1 MLHYKKGN
9 LLDVKEGI
17 IAHGVNCQGVM
28 GSGVALA
35 IKQKYPIVFDAYRNL
50 SDDYGLADKLQA
62 LLGQIQ
68 VRGVVPKDVSHP
80 TEPLLLVA
88 NLFTQFDYGK
98 EKQRYVDYDAVAT
111 CFEKL
116 YEINNRFY
124 NLPLHIPKIGA
135 GLGGGDWN
143 VISVIIESVYKDD
156 VTVWEL

>member
-1 MLHYKKGN
+1 MMLYYKKGN

-35 IKQKYPIVFDAYRNL
+35 IKQKYPNVFDSYKIFVTHY
-50 SDDYGLADKLQA
+50 SDCKVDCLGMVQTLQP
-62 LLGQIQ
+62 I
-68 VRGVVPKDVSHP
+68 PKDLSAS

-88 NLFTQFDYGK
+88 NLFTQLNYGK
-98 EKQRYVDYDAVAT
+98 DKQRYVDYEAVAT

-116 YEINNRFY
+116 YNRNKTMY

-143 VISVIIESVYKDD
+143 VISAIIESVYKDD